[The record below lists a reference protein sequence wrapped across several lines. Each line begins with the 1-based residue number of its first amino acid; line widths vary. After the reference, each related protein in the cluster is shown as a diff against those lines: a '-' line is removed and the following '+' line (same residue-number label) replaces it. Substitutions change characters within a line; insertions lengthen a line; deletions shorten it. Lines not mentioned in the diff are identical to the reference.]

1 MSTSPNSA
9 FRLRMGAPD
18 RMLMTFDGPLRP
30 LGAWLQAIFEARH
43 AASTKVWAK
52 AVEGCHTIG
61 DLRDVMAR
69 RVPPPTADYYFGG
82 ADDEITMGDN
92 ERAFQAVRLNPHMG
106 MKFDEVDMKVT
117 VLGEEISMPVIAAP
131 VGSLRNLWPRGE
143 AVAAAAVC
151 KAGTICTLSTLTG
164 TRLEEVKEAANGPCW
179 FQLYLV
185 GGKDVA
191 LKSIARAKA
200 SGYSALVLTIDT
212 PVAGLRLRDKRNG
225 SETLIGGSWMQKIPY
240 APMMLRHERWFTS
253 FCADG
258 GLMDFPNIELE
269 GGKPMP
275 YADIAKQLKASAV
288 TWDDI
293 PWIRQAWG
301 GAIVIKGVHNLED
314 ARRAVE
320 CGAEAIVISNHGGRQ
335 LDRVL
340 PTFKI
345 LQDVVPALKGEKIEI
360 LMDGG
365 IRSGTDVLAALAT
378 GAKAVLVG
386 RAYAYGLGAAGE
398 AGVTKALQILR
409 SQIEHT
415 MRLLGRQSIAE
426 LDATCLVEN
435 PFQ

>member
-1 MSTSPNSA
+1 
-9 FRLRMGAPD
+9 
-18 RMLMTFDGPLRP
+18 
-30 LGAWLQAIFEARH
+30 
-43 AASTKVWAK
+43 
-52 AVEGCHTIG
+52 
-61 DLRDVMAR
+61 
-69 RVPPPTADYYFGG
+69 
-82 ADDEITMGDN
+82 
-92 ERAFQAVRLNPHMG
+92 
-106 MKFDEVDMKVT
+106 
-117 VLGEEISMPVIAAP
+117 
-131 VGSLRNLWPRGE
+131 
-143 AVAAAAVC
+143 
-151 KAGTICTLSTLTG
+151 
-164 TRLEEVKEAANGPCW
+164 
-179 FQLYLV
+179 
-185 GGKDVA
+185 
-191 LKSIARAKA
+191 
-200 SGYSALVLTIDT
+200 
-212 PVAGLRLRDKRNG
+212 
-225 SETLIGGSWMQKIPY
+225 
-240 APMMLRHERWFTS
+240 
-253 FCADG
+253 
-258 GLMDFPNIELE
+258 
-269 GGKPMP
+269 MP

>member
-1 MSTSPNSA
+1 MGTNQDPA
-9 FRLRMGAPD
+9 FQLRMGAPE
-18 RMLMTFDGPLRP
+18 RMLMTFDGPLRRV
-30 LGAWLQAIFEARH
+30 GAGLQAIFKARH
-43 AASTKVWAK
+43 ARSTKYWAK

-61 DLRDVMAR
+61 DLRDLMAR

-82 ADDEITMGDN
+82 ADNEITMGDN
-92 ERAFQAVRLNPHMG
+92 ERAFQAVRLNPRMG
-106 MKFDEVDMKVT
+106 VKFDVVDMKVR

-225 SETLIGGSWMQKIPY
+225 AETLIGGSWTQKIPY
-240 APMMLRHERWFTS
+240 TLMMLRHERWFTS

-269 GGKPMP
+269 DGRPMP
-275 YADIAKQLKASAV
+275 YADIAKQLQASAV
-288 TWDDI
+288 TWEDI
-293 PWIRQAWG
+293 PWIRQAWRG
-301 GAIVIKGVHNLED
+301 PVVIKGVCNIED

-320 CGAEAIVISNHGGRQ
+320 CGAEAFVISNHGGRQ

-340 PTFKI
+340 PTLKV

-365 IRSGTDVLAALAT
+365 IRSGTDVLAALAM

-398 AGVTKALQILR
+398 AGVTKAFQIIR
-409 SQIEHT
+409 GQIEHN
-415 MRLLGRQSIAE
+415 MRLLGRQSITE

-435 PFQ
+435 PFK